1 MNRAKAK
8 GEVHMRRLN
17 GEQLYREI
25 VRPVVRIWRMAKRSD
40 ERGNIYVETRR
51 CRDVEKVHVRK

>member
-1 MNRAKAK
+1 MK
-8 GEVHMRRLN
+8 RLN

-25 VRPVVRIWRMAKRSD
+25 VRPVVRIWREAKRSD